1 MAPRGLALLIAQHH
15 RWKGKRG
22 IPRPQ
27 RSVSRQHAHG
37 EMFPPLAQ
45 EFAGGVQ
52 AGPLFDGR
60 SLDISPLGA
69 KLSRAFPGA
78 EGLVHPPR
86 SLRSPRRR

>member
-1 MAPRGLALLIAQHH
+1 MLSITG
-15 RWKGKRG
+15 GKENAASRV
-22 IPRPQ
+22 PNAAFVAST
-27 RSVSRQHAHG
+27 RSESC
-37 EMFPPLAQ
+37 FTPLAQ
-45 EFAGGVQ
+45 VAAGGVQ

-86 SLRSPRRR
+86 SLRIARRR